1 MRSIEWHPK
10 DNWRVLERLEKV
22 IPIPRSLTMVA
33 ERKQFSHRPTTT
45 PDKTCSANL
54 YRRIKRRVGRPVKQ
68 AHFKRNLVPPREQAS
83 YKLLELKISVSSLK
97 GISGPLFRQ
106 DSSCGNRQHHSGVI
120 HKQGRRH
127 EVGPTLC
134 PVMKNL
140 DLMYHSE

>member
-68 AHFKRNLVPPREQAS
+68 AHCKRNLVPPREQAS
-83 YKLLELKISVSSLK
+83 YKLLELKSVFLALK
-97 GISGPLFRQ
+97 EFQVLCSDKIVLVATDNTTVVSYINKEGGMRSGPL
-106 DSSCGNRQHHSGVI
+106 CV
-120 HKQGRRH
+120 
-127 EVGPTLC
+127 L
-134 PVMKNL
+134 L
-140 DLMYHSE
+140 